1 MNRTIK
7 NNNDKNDNNDNNGQ
21 LTLAVRKVIITS
33 RTLVT
38 LPSSEAIST
47 GTLPGVRITVGT
59 STVWTRQVAVTSY
72 EEREYTFLSKYP
84 RVYRRCWKVVTPSS
98 FERYLYSTV
107 SLRARFFNSQPDSIK
122 RIPETHLNMWESHK
136 IWQDIHHT
144 FFLWHLACNYSVLYT
159 GYRLTMRSPV
169 CYICRLKDKY

>member
-7 NNNDKNDNNDNNGQ
+7 NNSDKNDNNDNNGQ

-59 STVWTRQVAVTSY
+59 STV
-72 EEREYTFLSKYP
+72 
-84 RVYRRCWKVVTPSS
+84 
-98 FERYLYSTV
+98 
-107 SLRARFFNSQPDSIK
+107 
-122 RIPETHLNMWESHK
+122 
-136 IWQDIHHT
+136 
-144 FFLWHLACNYSVLYT
+144 
-159 GYRLTMRSPV
+159 
-169 CYICRLKDKY
+169 